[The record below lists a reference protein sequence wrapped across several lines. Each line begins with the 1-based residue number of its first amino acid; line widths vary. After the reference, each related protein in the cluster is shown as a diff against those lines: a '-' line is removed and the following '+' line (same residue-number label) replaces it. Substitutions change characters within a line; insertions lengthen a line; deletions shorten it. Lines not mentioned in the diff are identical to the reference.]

1 MDEIDRR
8 KPLVGGGQNDE
19 QKPEKKPSKVGMVL
33 GIMFLLALVL
43 IVGYFGVITL
53 VRKSDVRAQTE
64 GDKYKYQNGEW
75 TSFQAYYSLT
85 WGETTTYRHTISMI
99 PTAYEH
105 YFLVADKDLINY
117 VLVRAD
123 KNWYEKNFEEGVA
136 IDPEGVTVTGY
147 VRRTDSEVAND
158 VSDRV
163 KTLTAEIRHNHPGF
177 WGFNGTTASIRLR
190 PALRFMRL
198 LCALF
203 RFSWEFCFLCIAK
216 PLRRHNSIQRPAN
229 ASAPPVW
236 SYSLFMPC
244 LRFMRCRLCKRQEC
258 CGDAVTAAEISR
270 ICRPAR
276 WRRGPAED

>member
-33 GIMFLLALVL
+33 GILFLLALVL

-123 KNWYEKNFEEGVA
+123 KNWYEKNFGEGVA

-177 WGFNGTTASIRLR
+177 WGFNGTTASFVDTIATRVAIYEIIMCVVPILMGILFFVYR
-190 PALRFMRL
+190 KTLATTQLNSKTGKCIGTAGLIGFVVY
-198 LCALF
+198 ALF
-203 RFSWEFCFLCIAK
+203 AIHAL
-216 PLRRHNSIQRPAN
+216 
-229 ASAPPVW
+229 
-236 SYSLFMPC
+236 SLM
-244 LRFMRCRLCKRQEC
+244 
-258 CGDAVTAAEISR
+258 
-270 ICRPAR
+270 
-276 WRRGPAED
+276 